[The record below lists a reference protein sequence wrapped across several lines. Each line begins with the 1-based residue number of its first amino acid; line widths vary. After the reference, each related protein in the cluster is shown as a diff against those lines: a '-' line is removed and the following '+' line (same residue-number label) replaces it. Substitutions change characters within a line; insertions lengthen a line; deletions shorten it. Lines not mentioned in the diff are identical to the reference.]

1 MPRRRGSAQRWIDVE
16 IRPDRRGDGAPHS
29 WPSCSAGT
37 TGGETA
43 RSCTWILGPSPW
55 RTPGQSTE
63 GRNDSPREA
72 PRPER
77 ATSTRKGAG
86 ISLRPVTFVALSPEQ
101 ERRAV
106 EALAELLVPLLG
118 VGHQSRIGPTA
129 EHVVAGVDLSDTNPH
144 PGSPATTS
152 SNDDEPLDDDHV
164 TIGHPQE
171 VKAERSGSDSEQGPA
186 LLRESG
192 DARTDGA
199 GQGAARGR
207 ASSVD
212 R

>member
-1 MPRRRGSAQRWIDVE
+1 MDRRRDSTRSTRRRGTPRAGRVVRLGPQAVNPRDRARGSSDP
-16 IRPDRRGDGAPHS
+16 RPGGPPARARRG
-29 WPSCSAGT
+29 GT
-37 TGGETA
+37 T
-43 RSCTWILGPSPW
+43 R
-55 RTPGQSTE
+55 
-63 GRNDSPREA
+63 PREA

-186 LLRESG
+186 LLRE
-192 DARTDGA
+192 
-199 GQGAARGR
+199 
-207 ASSVD
+207 
-212 R
+212 